1 MSDIV
6 CVINSCNLSKFRE
19 FLDFVLGI
27 SAFNDDV
34 SVVFMKEC
42 VPIFFNASSLK
53 PVLTGE
59 RDFIKTFGMLDLYDI
74 NNVFVED
81 NGELSDSVRKRL
93 SDTISGI
100 TCISSEKCYSLICQS
115 KHVFTF

>member
-1 MSDIV
+1 MSGIV

-42 VPIFFNASSLK
+42 VPIFF
-53 PVLTGE
+53 
-59 RDFIKTFGMLDLYDI
+59 
-74 NNVFVED
+74 
-81 NGELSDSVRKRL
+81 
-93 SDTISGI
+93 
-100 TCISSEKCYSLICQS
+100 
-115 KHVFTF
+115 